1 MRSILHWYQHG
12 GPFIWPLGLVGIL
25 GVALLIERVSYLVV
39 RSKIHA
45 RAFMERVISLVRAGK
60 LDEALQLCAE
70 HQSAL
75 PDLGLVILRSR
86 DRDETDLQNVAEA
99 ALLNIVPS
107 LTRRL
112 SWMPTLANLAVL
124 LGILGAIANLH
135 DGLTLGTPETLSSTV
150 ASALRPLGVGVL
162 TSIPLVA
169 GHSWLT
175 GEATTLVTQLNE
187 FSARLINALIQRPD
201 VRLGHR
207 DGISTRSGGSH

>member
-1 MRSILHWYQHG
+1 MSTIIQWYQQG
-12 GPFIWPLGLVGIL
+12 GPFIWPLVLVGVL
-25 GVALLIERVSYLVV
+25 GLGLLVERVAYIVV

-45 RAFMERVISLVRAGK
+45 RPFMEQVITLVRGGK
-60 LDEALQLCAE
+60 LDQALALCAE

-75 PDLGLVILRSR
+75 PDFGIVILRSR

-99 ALLNIVPS
+99 AMLNIVPA

-112 SWMPTLANLAVL
+112 TWMTTLANVAVM

-135 DGLTLGTPETLSSTV
+135 DGLASTTATAAV
-150 ASALRPLGVGVL
+150 MSALRPLGVGVL
-162 TSIPLVA
+162 TAIPLVA
-169 GHSWLT
+169 GHSWLA
-175 GEATTLVTQLNE
+175 GEAAKLVGQLEE

-207 DGISTRSGGSH
+207 D

>member
-1 MRSILHWYQHG
+1 MRTVLQWYQHG
-12 GPFIWPLGLVGIL
+12 GPFIWPLVLVGVL
-25 GVALLIERVSYLVV
+25 GVVLLAERISYLVV

-45 RAFMERVISLVRAGK
+45 RPFMEEVITLVRAGK
-60 LDEALQLCAE
+60 LDEALALCTD

-75 PDLGLVILRSR
+75 PDFGIIVLRSR
-86 DRDETDLQNVAEA
+86 ERNETDLQNVADA
-99 ALLNIVPS
+99 ALLSIVPS
-107 LTRRL
+107 LSRRL

-124 LGILGAIANLH
+124 LGILGGIANLH
-135 DGLTLGTPETLSSTV
+135 DALSAGSGIAVQAGV

-162 TSIPLVA
+162 TAIPLVA

-175 GEATTLVTQLNE
+175 GEATKLVTQLEE

-207 DGISTRSGGSH
+207 D

>member
-1 MRSILHWYQHG
+1 MSTIIQWYQQG
-12 GPFIWPLGLVGIL
+12 GPFIWPLVFVGVLGLG
-25 GVALLIERVSYLVV
+25 LLVERVAYIVV

-45 RAFMERVISLVRAGK
+45 RPFMEQVITLVRAGK
-60 LDEALQLCAE
+60 LEQALALCAE

-75 PDLGLVILRSR
+75 PDFGIVILRSR

-99 ALLNIVPS
+99 AMLNIVPA

-112 SWMPTLANLAVL
+112 TWMTTLANVAVM

-135 DGLTLGTPETLSSTV
+135 DGLATTTATAAV
-150 ASALRPLGVGVL
+150 TSALRPLGVGVL
-162 TSIPLVA
+162 TAIPLVA
-169 GHSWLT
+169 GHSWLA
-175 GEATTLVTQLNE
+175 GEAAKLVGQLEE

-207 DGISTRSGGSH
+207 D